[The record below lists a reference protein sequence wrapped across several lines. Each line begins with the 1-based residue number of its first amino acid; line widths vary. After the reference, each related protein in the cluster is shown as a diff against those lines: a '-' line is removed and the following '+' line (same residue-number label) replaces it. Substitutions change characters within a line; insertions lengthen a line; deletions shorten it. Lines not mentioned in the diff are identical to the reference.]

1 MAKEQPTNTDTQKKI
16 GIALIIL
23 GVIGLVT
30 TGILSLF
37 VVPVVTMDGSI
48 PAISVFLLLL
58 GMVFYFPDLLE
69 DQSGGIS
76 TMRVVVLMTIS
87 VFVIT
92 TIKLGWTV
100 ASLLEFRIDQS
111 WIYILGLAFGAKAV
125 QRFAEDPEDKGTPKP

>member
-1 MAKEQPTNTDTQKKI
+1 MAKAPTITTNIQKNI
-16 GIALIIL
+16 GMILILLGIAGLIC
-23 GVIGLVT
+23 

-37 VVPVVTMDGSI
+37 VVPVVTMDGSL
-48 PAISVFLLLL
+48 PAISVFLLML

-69 DQSGGIS
+69 DQNGGIS

-92 TIKLGWTV
+92 TVKLSWTV
-100 ASLLEFRIDQS
+100 SSLLEFRIDKS

-125 QRFAEDPEDKGTPKP
+125 QRFAEDPEEPGKPKP

>member
-1 MAKEQPTNTDTQKKI
+1 MSKEQRTNTDTQKKF
-16 GIALIIL
+16 GMALLIL
-23 GVIGLVT
+23 GVAGLVI

-37 VVPVVTMDGSI
+37 VKPVVTMDGSI
-48 PAISVFLLLL
+48 PAISVFFLML

-69 DQSGGIS
+69 DENGGIS

-92 TIKLGWTV
+92 TVKLSWTV
-100 ASLLEFRIDQS
+100 ASLLEFRIDSS

-125 QRFAEDPEDKGTPKP
+125 QRFAEEPEQPKKPGE

>member
-1 MAKEQPTNTDTQKKI
+1 MAKEQPDNTNMQIKMGMI
-16 GIALIIL
+16 LIIL
-23 GVIGLVT
+23 GIAGLIAT
-30 TGILSLF
+30 AILSLF
-37 VVPVVTMDGSI
+37 VVPIVTMDGSM
-48 PAISVFLLLL
+48 PAVSVFLLML

-92 TIKLGWTV
+92 TVKLAWTV
-100 ASLLEFRIDQS
+100 SSLLEFRIDKS

-125 QRFAEDPEDKGTPKP
+125 QRFAEDDDQGKPKP

>member
-1 MAKEQPTNTDTQKKI
+1 MPKEQSNDTGIQKKA
-16 GIALIIL
+16 GMALILL
-23 GVIGLVT
+23 GVVGLIA

-69 DQSGGIS
+69 DPTGSVS
-76 TMRVVVLMTIS
+76 TMRVVVLMTVS

-125 QRFAEDPEDKGTPKP
+125 QSFAEADEDGKPKQ